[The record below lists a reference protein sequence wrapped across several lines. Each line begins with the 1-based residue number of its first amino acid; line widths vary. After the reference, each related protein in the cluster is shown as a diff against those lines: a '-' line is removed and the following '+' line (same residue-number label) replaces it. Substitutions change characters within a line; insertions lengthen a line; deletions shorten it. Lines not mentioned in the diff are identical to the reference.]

1 MGFAVKFLVSQLTLV
16 PAILAEAS
24 AAIKVFGHKSP
35 DTDTIISAMVYA
47 WELNE
52 RKINATAHRLGEL
65 NPETEFVLKTLG
77 LQQPPLLSGAL
88 EKKEAVAV
96 VDTNN
101 PEELPEGITS
111 AKIHSIVDHHKL
123 SGLSNAEPLEIDMR
137 PLCSAGSILY
147 ARAKAYNLK
156 VPKEI
161 AGLMLSGLLS
171 DSLEFRSPTTTD
183 VDKEFAKEL
192 GQIAG
197 LDVHK
202 HAEGML
208 EAKAQVDHLT
218 PMELV
223 KMDSKIFNIGGK
235 KLRVSVL
242 ETTKPD
248 VPLKKRDDLI
258 KAQKELVTS
267 EKLDDCLFFVV
278 DIIKEVATF
287 LSSSPTSSGLVEQAW
302 ATKVGADGTVEL
314 PGVLSRKKQIIPALE
329 KAAAK
334 AEL

>member
-1 MGFAVKFLVSQLTLV
+1 MGKTLALFLCSLLGVYV
-16 PAILAEAS
+16 ADAS

-35 DTDTIISAMVYA
+35 DTDTIISAMVYS
-47 WELNE
+47 WELNM
-52 RKINATAHRLGEL
+52 RNITATAHRLGEL
-65 NPETEFVLKTLG
+65 NPETAYVLKALG
-77 LQQPPLLSGAL
+77 VEQPPLLAGAIAA
-88 EKKEAVAV
+88 KEAVAV

-101 PEELPEGITS
+101 PEELPEGITG

-123 SGLSNAEPLEIDMR
+123 SGLTNAEPLEIDMR

-147 ARAKAYNLK
+147 ARAKAFGLK

-171 DSLEFRSPTTTD
+171 DSLEFRSPTTTEI
-183 VDKEFAKEL
+183 DKEFAKEL
-192 GQIAG
+192 GSIAG

-208 EAKAQVDHLT
+208 EAKAQVDHLS

-258 KAQKELVTS
+258 KAQKELVS
-267 EKLDDCLFFVV
+267 EEKLDDCLFFVV
-278 DIIKEVATF
+278 DIIKESATF
-287 LSSSPTSSGLVEQAW
+287 LSSSESASAIVEKAW
-302 ATKVGADGTVEL
+302 STKVADGTVEL